1 MRHVWVIPVIL
12 VSITGLSACQNPQQ
26 SEAERTKQVVN
37 AIDDSD
43 LNNLMLTST
52 DPGEA
57 VRYFERS
64 VQEKPDRI
72 DLKRGLAIS
81 LVRDKKVRSSIP
93 YWQEVVASPD
103 VTNDD
108 KLGLTDAWIRLG
120 EWDKAAA
127 TLNTIPP
134 TYETFRRYR
143 LEAMVA
149 DSKKQ
154 WKKADSF
161 YEVALGLTTQPATLL
176 NNWGYSKL
184 SRGDYK
190 KAEQLFFEALSYD
203 PTLFTAKNNIALARG
218 AQKNYTLPVVQMTQ
232 TERAKLLY
240 TLGLT
245 AVKQG
250 DVDIAR
256 GLFKDAIDTSPVHFD
271 AASRALQA
279 LEANVVTAG

>member
-1 MRHVWVIPVIL
+1 MRQSWIL
-12 VSITGLSACQNPQQ
+12 PIILLSTIGLSACQNPQK
-26 SEAERTKQVVN
+26 SEAERTQEVVN

-52 DPGEA
+52 STSEA

-64 VQEKPDRI
+64 VKEKPDRI

-81 LVRDKKVRSSIP
+81 LVRDKQVRVSIP
-93 YWQEVVASPD
+93 YWEQVVASSE
-103 VTNDD
+103 VTNED
-108 KLGLTDAWIRLG
+108 KLGLTDAYIRLG
-120 EWDKAAA
+120 EWDKASK
-127 TLNTIPP
+127 TLDTVPP

-149 DSKKQ
+149 DSKKE

-161 YEVALGLTTQPATLL
+161 YEVALGLTTQPAGVL

-190 KAEQLFFEALSYD
+190 GAEKLFFEALRYEPD
-203 PTLFTAKNNIALARG
+203 LFTTKNNIVQARG
-218 AQKNYTLPVVQMTQ
+218 AQRNYTLPVVPMTQ
-232 TERAKLLY
+232 QERAQLLY
-240 TLGLT
+240 NLGLI

-250 DVDIAR
+250 DVETAK

-271 AASRALQA
+271 EAARALAA
-279 LEANVVTAG
+279 LEAKVVTSG

>member
-1 MRHVWVIPVIL
+1 MRQSWIL
-12 VSITGLSACQNPQQ
+12 PILFVSVAGLSACQSPQK
-26 SEAERTKQVVN
+26 SEAERTKDVVN

-52 DPGEA
+52 DSAEA

-64 VQEKPDRI
+64 VREKPDRV
-72 DLKRGLAIS
+72 DLKRGLAMS
-81 LVRDKKVRSSIP
+81 LVRDKKVQSSIP
-93 YWQEVVASPD
+93 YWQQVVASD
-103 VTNDD
+103 EVTNED
-108 KLGLTDAWIRLG
+108 KLGLTDAYIRLG
-120 EWDKAAA
+120 EWDKASA
-127 TLNTIPP
+127 TLETIPP

-161 YEVALGLTTQPATLL
+161 YQVALGLTTQPAMVL

-190 KAEQLFFEALSYD
+190 GAEQLFFEALSYD
-203 PTLFTAKNNIALARG
+203 PTMFTAKNNIALARG

-232 TERAKLLY
+232 EERAKLLY

-250 DVDIAR
+250 DVEIAK

-271 AASRALQA
+271 EASRALAA
-279 LEANVVTAG
+279 LESKVVTSG